1 MADIRNE
8 NVNPFENRKDDYE
21 SYIREYHADNP
32 DIGSLLAR
40 WDAVLETSEGC
51 AGVIE
56 AFASD
61 LSGTYTERL
70 DKLGEHLEKNGTG
83 KGNINTYPF
92 GRPTREIHPEFV
104 GICKGKT
111 TLKSVLNKA
120 EDQCEKMIRRY
131 PRHVDK
137 TIMILTDKWDAPLFK
152 SDYAGTFINYANREN
167 IVFIFLLVTDFG
179 VKRIPFLT
187 WNRRKLLDRGSWN
200 VAWGAR
206 HRAKEELVT
215 AMDNLIKHGRCMYWK
230 HSKNADNRKN
240 DFHCKFDFELQE
252 YSFERKTG
260 LKYGEIPV
268 RALEKFAVAVRE
280 YADLPET
287 LYEKTGEETD
297 SDLHVAEIFGRQLVW
312 YKTEDPFYTKLEK
325 AFDNL
330 MKSLKVWDKNE

>member
-1 MADIRNE
+1 MADLRNE
-8 NVNPFENRKDDYE
+8 SVNPFENREDDYE
-21 SYIREYHADNP
+21 NYIREYYADNP

-51 AGVIE
+51 AGIIDV
-56 AFASD
+56 FASD

-70 DKLGEHLEKNGTG
+70 DKLGEHLDKNGTG

-92 GRPTREIHPEFV
+92 GRPTREIYPEFV

-111 TLKSVLNKA
+111 TIKNVLNKA

-167 IVFIFLLVTDFG
+167 IVFVFLLVTDSG
-179 VKRIPFLT
+179 VSRIPFLT
-187 WNRRKLLDRGSWN
+187 WNRRRLLDRGSWN

-206 HRAKEELVT
+206 HKAKEELTT
-215 AMDNLIKHGRCMYWK
+215 AINNLMKYGRCIYWQ
-230 HSKNADNRKN
+230 HSKRVEDRDN
-240 DFHCKFDFELQE
+240 DFHFKFDFELRE
-252 YSFERKTG
+252 YSFESKSG

-268 RALEKFAVAVRE
+268 RALEKFAVAVRSYE
-280 YADLPET
+280 NLPEA
-287 LYEKTGEETD
+287 LYEKTGEEKD
-297 SDLHVAEIFGRQLVW
+297 SVLHVVEIFGKQFVW
-312 YKTEDPFYTKLEK
+312 DKTEESLYAKLET
-325 AFDNL
+325 AFVDL
-330 MKSLKVWDKNE
+330 VKSLKV